1 MLQRYTIFRREKSI
15 CWHFFEV
22 NSHNNLFVCLEDV
35 YLNSFLLRNTPIAN
49 RRERGVYLVSISQAA
64 STKLRVVFIMMY
76 YRGRSDGAKM

>member
-1 MLQRYTIFRREKSI
+1 MHGI
-15 CWHFFEV
+15 
-22 NSHNNLFVCLEDV
+22 
-35 YLNSFLLRNTPIAN
+35 SFMKLLLLRNTPIAN